1 MNLEPILVQIFI
13 RMGTKLKPI
22 DFEKLKI
29 FAPLTL

>member
-1 MNLEPILVQIFI
+1 MNLEPSQIFT

-22 DFEKLKI
+22 DFEKLKV